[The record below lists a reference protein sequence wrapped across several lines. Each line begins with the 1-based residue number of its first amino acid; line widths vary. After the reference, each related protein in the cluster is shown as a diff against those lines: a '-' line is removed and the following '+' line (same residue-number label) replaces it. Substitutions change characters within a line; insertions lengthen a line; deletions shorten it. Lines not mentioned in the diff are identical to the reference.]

1 MQLEIHFKKSG
12 GGGDTGKGGKDKG
25 FFQEKMWDLVCLLCF
40 RNRLFIFLR
49 RTMEIN
55 VSSKLCLSEGEE
67 IAQVTFG
74 KKKMCVNTLT

>member
-1 MQLEIHFKKSG
+1 MILEKE
-12 GGGDTGKGGKDKG
+12 GKDKG

-55 VSSKLCLSEGEE
+55 VSSKLCLSGGEGEE
-67 IAQVTFG
+67 ITQVTFG
-74 KKKMCVNTLT
+74 KKKCA

>member
-1 MQLEIHFKKSG
+1 
-12 GGGDTGKGGKDKG
+12 
-25 FFQEKMWDLVCLLCF
+25 MWDLVCLLCF